1 MLRNGNEVFDYN
13 LSTIQ
18 AFNVQQKLNDIPE
31 FNSDDKS
38 TAIVS
43 SGSVESSDNNFETNN
58 SANVSIGLFETLGST
73 TAKQSGVRTRQE
85 YYATYMRMGTLGL
98 VQKALEVIS
107 DEASQKND
115 DNEVLSV
122 VSNNEKIETT
132 LHDLFFSRLSIN
144 TELWPIFYETL
155 KMGDNFYEVTLNVN
169 SDNMATGIRRIK
181 YLDPS
186 KIDIHEKDGKIDY
199 YIYRTVISGGKNQ
212 TQLEQRLFPWQII
225 HFKIE
230 NKETKPYGRSL
241 LFSGIRSYERLIATE
256 DIFLTYTISRTP
268 SRRVFKIDVGGLPS
282 LEAQR
287 AIREMRDAYRSQQV
301 IDNAG
306 NLNQISSILSIT
318 SDIFIPVREGSTGTQ
333 IETLQGDSMN
343 MNQNMMFLDNFK
355 KDLISSF
362 NVPPE
367 YLLDSSQTSEKS
379 TVLSQKDIKFGRFVE
394 RVQQQII
401 KGLYKMATLELF
413 FNGFHGDDLKDFNLE
428 LTPPSTIKEASEVG
442 LLDTKMNVF
451 TSMQNTNVFPNS
463 WLLKK
468 ILRLSDKEISELQ
481 FMKMI
486 EDKNAAGGNG
496 DISGLGGIAG
506 GGGEIPSIGGT
517 GEIPEIPTGGEEGGP
532 ETTEIGSAGE
542 EGGAGET
549 EAPSAETAPSPEELN
564 QGVDFSYLNVNGQKF
579 LIEDRKDFMKLI
591 SYISEQKKDFN
602 NKKSEFMSTVDD
614 ILDGKKKRHSPA
626 VPNLVTFFENN
637 NELGGLDFKTNT
649 IRFYNN
655 LGEELKLNTNVLNS

>member
-43 SGSVESSDNNFETNN
+43 SGSVESFDNNFETNN

-379 TVLSQKDIKFGRFVE
+379 TALSQKDIKFGRFIE

-451 TSMQNTNVFPNS
+451 ASMQNTNVFPNT

-496 DISGLGGIAG
+496 DTIGLGGIAG

-517 GEIPEIPTGGEEGGP
+517 GEIPEIPTGGEEGGL
-532 ETTEIGSAGE
+532 ETTEIGGAGE

-549 EAPSAETAPSPEELN
+549 EAPSAETAPPPEELN